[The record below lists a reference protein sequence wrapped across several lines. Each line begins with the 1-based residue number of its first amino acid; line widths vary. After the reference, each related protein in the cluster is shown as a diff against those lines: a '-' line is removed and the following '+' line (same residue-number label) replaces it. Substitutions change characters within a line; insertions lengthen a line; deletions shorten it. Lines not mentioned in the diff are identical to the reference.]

1 MGKLSTRTPE
11 RIPSEEIQGR
21 ILSGFA
27 GPSLSEQL
35 KAYELALGPK
45 NVRASSYVESEPS
58 VMVKRN
64 GEWVSPDKGTD
75 IYDLTTDVIP
85 DLPAIL
91 GGGLGAAYGGTQGA
105 VGGATAGNVVKQ
117 RVGEALGL
125 RDGVNEAEAKL
136 EGIGELVGPIGGKAL
151 AMVPMPNIGA
161 LTAYHGSPHL
171 FNKFDMSKIG
181 TGEGAQAWGHG
192 LYFAEN
198 PETARSYK
206 SVLRDTN
213 SWNIDGVRYHGV
225 TSRNDSTAHN
235 WAAKAL
241 EVHEGDKK
249 AAIKWLREENFGIF
263 KDAADILK
271 KAKSVSKD
279 SGNLYT
285 VDIPDEHIDRML
297 DWDKPLIEQSQHVKD
312 VVDKLA
318 PGLSWVR
325 EDKIGVPKYTLKSGD
340 RVILW
345 RDKPEEIKGSSIYQ
359 LLVPG
364 KTPKEASETL
374 RQLGI
379 PGIKY
384 LDQGSRIA
392 GDGTRN
398 FVLFDD
404 SIPKILNRE

>member
-1 MGKLSTRTPE
+1 MGKLSTRKPE

-45 NVRASSYVESEPS
+45 NVSASSYVETEPS

-64 GEWVSPDKGTD
+64 GKWVQPDRGTD

-125 RDGVNEAEAKL
+125 RDGVNETEAKL

-151 AMVPMPNIGA
+151 AMVPMPNFGA

-171 FNKFDMSKIG
+171 FDKFDMSKIG
-181 TGEGAQAWGHG
+181 TGEGAQAYGHG

-198 PETARSYK
+198 PNTAATYAGIAPHKINVNGEFITSGGDIHDPITKAWREVTAAFDGGHVNPFK
-206 SVLRDTN
+206 TAKERLADKWGPKNDT
-213 SWNIDGVRYHGV
+213 D
-225 TSRNDSTAHN
+225 
-235 WAAKAL
+235 
-241 EVHEGDKK
+241 K
-249 AAIKWLREENFGIF
+249 AAIEVI
-263 KDAADILK
+263 KDWQ
-271 KAKSVSKD
+271 SKGATVEKG
-279 SGNLYT
+279 GNLYE

-297 DWDKPLIEQSQHVKD
+297 DYDKPLREQGENLQ
-312 VVDKLA
+312 KLA
-318 PGLSWVR
+318 ELLPANDISASGHIIQDGKWV
-325 EDKIGVPKYTLKSGD
+325 EPIDLTGQQ
-340 RVILW
+340 
-345 RDKPEEIKGSSIYQ
+345 IYQ
-359 LLVPG
+359 RLSAIYS
-364 KTPKEASETL
+364 PKSVSKIL
-374 RQLGI
+374 NDIGI

-384 LDQGSRIA
+384 WDQFSRET
-392 GDGTRN
+392 GKGTRN